1 MAQPRIISIRL
12 SEQTGG
18 TGIEIELGTK
28 TIEKQI
34 STGLGLTRLSLILDE
49 KNELQDAEIVTEKIW
64 YGKKISGQAYDST
77 NFPRKISGIDSQRIT
92 QENPVPLAHMIFELE
107 TARAKCCNI
116 FLAIEAQKEQL
127 ELANRIIPATN
138 GVIPVKN

>member
-1 MAQPRIISIRL
+1 MTP
-12 SEQTGG
+12 QTFH
-18 TGIEIELGTK
+18 ERFQEL
-28 TIEKQI
+28 IH
-34 STGLGLTRLSLILDE
+34 SAL
-49 KNELQDAEIVTEKIW
+49 
-64 YGKKISGQAYDST
+64 
-77 NFPRKISGIDSQRIT
+77 